1 MKPNKVFV
9 LLATF
14 WLVSGLMSAWAQNR
28 IAFVNPS
35 GQLVTVSPDG
45 SDSRVLSPPG
55 RSYQFPAWSPV
66 ENTLAAIGID
76 NEGGGVFSVQDRA
89 DAKAE
94 RLYGD
99 PSGAPIYLYWA
110 PDGKA
115 VGFLANAEGGLG
127 LRIVGTDGA
136 EARQLLTGNPVYWQ
150 WSGDG
155 ARLLVHSGVGSAG
168 RVSFYRAAGGAGE
181 PLAEPGPFN
190 APGLSASG
198 SYRAYAEF
206 TGSVNRV
213 VLAGN
218 RPRNA
223 ELRRE
228 VPYEG
233 VAALS
238 WSPVA
243 EQLAIMNPPR
253 ASPRPYGPIRLLD
266 AVTGDLTPLVDAAA
280 IAFFWSPDGEHIA
293 YLTPVRRREGQQ
305 ADVAGRAMLASS
317 TTSTNTTTNS
327 TQPQVLLELN
337 VAEVATGRSRL
348 LTAFAPTP
356 LFVGQFLPFFD
367 QYALSHSVWSPESD
381 AVVLPMLSENGSQ
394 VVVVPLEGEPRTL
407 APGEM
412 PFWSRQ

>member
-1 MKPNKVFV
+1 MTHKVLV
-9 LLATF
+9 LLAA
-14 WLVSGLMSAWAQNR
+14 WLVSGLASVWAQNR
-28 IAFVNPS
+28 VAFVNSS
-35 GQLVTVSPDG
+35 GQLVTISPDG
-45 SDSRVLSPPG
+45 LDSRVLTMPG

-66 ENTLAAIGID
+66 ENTLAAVGID

-89 DAKAE
+89 DAQAE

-99 PSGAPIYLYWA
+99 PGGAPIYLYWA

-115 VGFLANAEGGLG
+115 VGFLANTEGGLG
-127 LRIVGTDGA
+127 LRVVGTDGA
-136 EARQLLTGNPVYWQ
+136 EARQLLTGSPVYWQ
-150 WSGDG
+150 WSGDS

-168 RVSFYRAAGGAGE
+168 RVSFYRAAGGAGD

-218 RPRNA
+218 TPRNA

-266 AVTGDLTPLVDAAA
+266 ADTGDLTPLVEAAA
-280 IAFFWSPDGEHIA
+280 VAFFWSPDGTHIA

-305 ADVAGRAMLASS
+305 ADGAGRSS
-317 TTSTNTTTNS
+317 LVVNS
-327 TQPQVLLELN
+327 AQPQTLLELS
-337 VAEVATGRSRL
+337 VVEVATGRSRL

-367 QYALSHSVWSPESD
+367 QYALSHSVWSPDSD
-381 AVVLPMLSENGSQ
+381 AVVLPMLSENGPQ
-394 VVVVPLEGEPRTL
+394 IVVVPLEGKPETI
-407 APGEM
+407 AQGEM
-412 PFWSRQ
+412 PFWSRR

>member
-1 MKPNKVFV
+1 MKPIKMVVV
-9 LLATF
+9 LVT
-14 WLVSGLMSAWAQNR
+14 WLVFGLMSATWAQNR

-35 GQLVTVSPDG
+35 GQLVTTSPNG
-45 SDSRVLSPPG
+45 SDSRVLTPPG

-66 ENTLAAIGID
+66 ENTLAAAGID
-76 NEGGGVFSVQDRA
+76 NEGGCVFSVQDRA
-89 DAKAE
+89 DAETE

-115 VGFLANAEGGLG
+115 VGFLANTEGGLG
-127 LRIVGTDGA
+127 LRVVGTDGA
-136 EARQLLTGNPVYWQ
+136 EARQLLTGNPIYWQ
-150 WSGDG
+150 WSGDS
-155 ARLLVHSGVGSAG
+155 ARLLVHSGGGSAG

-190 APGLSASG
+190 APGLSTSG
-198 SYRAYAEF
+198 TYRAYAEF

-266 AVTGDLTPLVDAAA
+266 ADTGDLTPLVDTAAV
-280 IAFFWSPDGEHIA
+280 AFFWSPDGNYIA

-305 ADVAGRAMLASS
+305 ADAARRATFVSATGSA
-317 TTSTNTTTNS
+317 
-327 TQPQVLLELN
+327 QPQTLLELN
-337 VAEVATGRSRL
+337 VVEVATGRSRL

-381 AVVLPMLSENGSQ
+381 AVVLPMLSENGPQ
-394 VVVVPLEGEPRTL
+394 IVVVPLEGKPETI
-407 APGEM
+407 AQGEM
-412 PFWSRQ
+412 PFWSRR

>member
-1 MKPNKVFV
+1 MKPIKVV
-9 LLATF
+9 LLAA
-14 WLVSGLMSAWAQNR
+14 WLVAGLVSTAWAQR
-28 IAFVNPS
+28 IAFVNPD

-45 SDSRVLSPPG
+45 ENARVLTSPG

-66 ENTLAAIGID
+66 ENTLAAVGID
-76 NEGGGVFSVQDRA
+76 NEGGGVFTVQDRA
-89 DAKAE
+89 DAEAR

-110 PDGKA
+110 PDGEA
-115 VGFLANAEGGLG
+115 VGFLANTEGGLG
-127 LRIVGTDGA
+127 LRVVRTDGA

-150 WSGDG
+150 WSGDS

-168 RVSFYRAAGGAGE
+168 LVSFYSAAGRAGE

-190 APGLSASG
+190 APGLSAG
-198 SYRAYAEF
+198 GDYRAYAEF

-228 VPYEG
+228 VPYAG

-238 WSPVA
+238 WSPTT
-243 EQLAIMNPPR
+243 EQLALMNPPR

-266 AVTGDLTPLVDAAA
+266 ADTGDLTPLVDATV
-280 IAFFWSPDGEHIA
+280 IAFFWSPDGEQIA
-293 YLTPVRRREGQQ
+293 YLTPFRRRDEQQ
-305 ADVAGRAMLASS
+305 ASGVQRATISSS
-317 TTSTNTTTNS
+317 TQS
-327 TQPQVLLELN
+327 QAPLLELH
-337 VAEVATGRSRL
+337 VVEVATGRSRL

-367 QYALSHSVWSPESD
+367 QYALSHSVWSPDSS
-381 AVVLPMLSENGSQ
+381 AVVLPMLGEGGPQ
-394 VVVVPLEGEPRTL
+394 IVVVPLDGEPEPI
-407 APGEM
+407 AQGEM
-412 PFWSRQ
+412 PFWSRR